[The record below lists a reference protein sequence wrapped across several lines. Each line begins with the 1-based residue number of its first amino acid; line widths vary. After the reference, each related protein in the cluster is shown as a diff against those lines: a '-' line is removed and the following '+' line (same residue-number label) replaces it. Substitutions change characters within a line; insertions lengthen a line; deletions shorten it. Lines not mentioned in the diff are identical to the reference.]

1 MFLSS
6 SLVGY
11 CFCLRITHQ
20 RIVIYEGNV
29 CCVRTAAALISV
41 LLLLGVGFASTQR
54 GLLQVPNGAAS
65 VIGAVLKG
73 RGENKLRLLAYSIGV
88 CSTPT
93 NLI

>member
-1 MFLSS
+1 MFT
-6 SLVGY
+6 Y
-11 CFCLRITHQ
+11 ITHQ

-41 LLLLGVGFASTQR
+41 LLLGVGFASTQR

-73 RGENKLRLLAYSIGV
+73 GEGKI
-88 CSTPT
+88 
-93 NLI
+93 I